1 MGGADFVQWHGF
13 YEMNVKL
20 VELKKQAEELRN
32 GEAAPAA
39 KARASDDRA
48 REANPCHVR
57 AG

>member
-20 VELKKQAEELRN
+20 VELKKQADELR
-32 GEAAPAA
+32 AARRDKSKEDDGA
-39 KARASDDRA
+39 KRTSG
-48 REANPCHVR
+48 R